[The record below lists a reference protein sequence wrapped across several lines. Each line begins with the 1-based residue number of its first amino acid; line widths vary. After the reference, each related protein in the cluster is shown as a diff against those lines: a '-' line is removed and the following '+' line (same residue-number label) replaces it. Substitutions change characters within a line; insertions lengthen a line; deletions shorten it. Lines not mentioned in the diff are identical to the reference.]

1 MMIQQFKRQDGFGV
15 GFPSLFFP
23 ACLPGLHPAASA
35 HLRRLHGLRR
45 LRPPPRPPAA
55 SAASAHLHGLRRLHG
70 LPLPPAA
77 SARLPGLHPA
87 ASAHLHGLRRLHGLP
102 PPPPASLAS
111 THATQRVR
119 GEATPKSLS
128 YARTRSW
135 GEQQGDAMIVR
146 TYGRR
151 SRSFSDGGGG
161 GGEGGGGG
169 GGGFSASQDA
179 FDFDGEDDDLASQ
192 PLPLPPSQESSS
204 MWDFGED
211 PPQPSSQRR
220 RRGMGGRGGG
230 DYAEPAVAATATLME
245 VEEYGEMMESLD
257 EVNFALDG
265 DNPCMFDCSEFWFHL
280 FARSGLVQQIIDAI
294 LVLNFDDPPCT
305 IGAAA
310 ILFILASDVQDNH
323 LLDSESCIHF
333 LLKLLN
339 PPVNVVDAKAPSIGS
354 KLLGISKV
362 QMLNGSNKDSDSI
375 SEDIISKVEDILLS
389 CQEIKS
395 LNKDDKKMTRPELCP
410 KWLALC
416 PGCSTTP
423 YF

>member
-1 MMIQQFKRQDGFGV
+1 MELLQDPG
-15 GFPSLFFP
+15 PSRT
-23 ACLPGLHPAASA
+23 AA
-35 HLRRLHGLRR
+35 
-45 LRPPPRPPAA
+45 AA
-55 SAASAHLHGLRRLHG
+55 V
-70 LPLPPAA
+70 
-77 SARLPGLHPA
+77 AR
-87 ASAHLHGLRRLHGLP
+87 
-102 PPPPASLAS
+102 
-111 THATQRVR
+111 
-119 GEATPKSLS
+119 E
-128 YARTRSW
+128 
-135 GEQQGDAMIVR
+135 E
-146 TYGRR
+146 
-151 SRSFSDGGGG
+151 
-161 GGEGGGGG
+161 EEE
-169 GGGFSASQDA
+169 GGFSASQDA

-339 PPVNVVDAKAPSIGS
+339 PPVNAVDAKAPSIGS